1 MQNSGFFARLFNR
14 TGHTLVP
21 APNTPAAGETA
32 PPPIARGPEQPDAK
46 VKTSDLRLPEN
57 TFLGEVPGRYAGEL
71 PRYRAQGGLFD
82 PNANSITYSHGDM
95 VRFYFLSM
103 VFDLTTRENIPGD
116 VVELGVW
123 KGDTAVLLA
132 TYARQSGRT
141 AYLLDTYEGFDDRD
155 LTEAE
160 KHLSKS
166 FSETSLEAVQ
176 QRVGTENT
184 SLIKGYFP
192 DSAVQ
197 LPDGISY
204 AIVHIDADLYAPIK
218 AALEYFY
225 PRTAPGGFIV
235 MHDYMSL
242 CWEGAIAA
250 IDEFFADK
258 PEFIIPIPDLAGTVV
273 VRKTLRA

>member
-1 MQNSGFFARLFNR
+1 MPKPGFLTRLFN
-14 TGHTLVP
+14 GAGAAADMPSEAGLV
-21 APNTPAAGETA
+21 
-32 PPPIARGPEQPDAK
+32 RGPEQPHAR
-46 VKTSDLRLPEN
+46 VKTSDLHLPEN

-71 PRYRAQGGLFD
+71 ARYRAQGGLFD

-103 VFDLTTRENIPGD
+103 VFDLTIREAIAGD
-116 VVELGVW
+116 IAELGVW
-123 KGDTAVLLA
+123 KGDTALLLA
-132 TYARQSGRT
+132 NFARQTGRT

-155 LTEAE
+155 LTEADR
-160 KHLSKS
+160 HLSKS
-166 FSETSLEAVQ
+166 FSETSVEAVRS
-176 QRVGTENT
+176 RVGAENT
-184 SLIKGYFP
+184 RLIKGYFP
-192 DSAVQ
+192 DSASQ
-197 LPDGISY
+197 LPDTGSY

-218 AALEYFY
+218 AALDYFY
-225 PRTAPGGFIV
+225 PRVQPGGFIV

-273 VRKTLRA
+273 VRKTARS